1 MKNILL
7 QNNEYPIIASPTICK
22 ELGLPAAA
30 FFQKLYYLLNAPGK
44 HKRKKNLMQHNN
56 RKWCFHTFEEWTTTL
71 GLFSLS
77 TIKRAVSKLKELG
90 LIEVSKLHSDKSK
103 RINYYTINYKKL
115 KELFGISVSQTKI
128 VVEQKTVTETIIGT
142 DSPIEPEATPEQLAT
157 IPSQN
162 RALYRQL
169 RQHKL
174 DIAFDDPRLHF
185 WSNKTNAVIAYTAS
199 SSNRLNINRWQ
210 WHTPEQVLPEHLIRI

>member
-7 QNNEYPIIASPTICK
+7 QNNEYPIIASPMLCK
-22 ELGLPAAA
+22 ELGLPAAS
-30 FFQKLYYLLNAPGK
+30 FLQKLYYLLNETGK
-44 HKRKKNLMQHNN
+44 YKRKKNLTQHNN
-56 RKWCFHTFEEWTTTL
+56 RKWWFHTFEEWTSTL
-71 GLFSLS
+71 GFFSLS

-90 LIEVSKLHSDKSK
+90 LIEINKLDSNKSM
-103 RINYYTINYKKL
+103 RVNYYTINYKKL
-115 KELFGISVSQTKI
+115 KELFGISVSQTK
-128 VVEQKTVTETIIGT
+128 TVTEPKTETETIVGT
-142 DSPIEPEATPEQLAT
+142 DTPVEPEATPEQLAT

-185 WSNKTNAVIAYTAS
+185 WGNKTNTVIAYTAS
-199 SSNRLNINRWQ
+199 ASNRLNIKRWQ

>member
-7 QNNEYPIIASPTICK
+7 QNNEYPIIASPMLCK
-22 ELGLPAAA
+22 ELGLPAAS
-30 FFQKLYYLLNAPGK
+30 FLQKLYYLLNETGK
-44 HKRKKNLMQHNN
+44 YKRKKNLTQPNN
-56 RKWCFHTFEEWTTTL
+56 RKWWFHTFEEWTSTL

-90 LIEVSKLHSDKSK
+90 LIEINKLDSNKSM
-103 RINYYTINYKKL
+103 RVNYYSINYKKL
-115 KELFGISVSQTKI
+115 KELFGISSPQTKT
-128 VVEQKTVTETIIGT
+128 VAEPKTESETIVGT
-142 DSPIEPEATPEQLAT
+142 DTPAEPEATAEQLAT

-174 DIAFDDPRLHF
+174 DIAFDDPRLHI
-185 WSNKTNAVIAYTAS
+185 WSNKTNTVIAYTAS
-199 SSNRLNINRWQ
+199 ASNRLNINRWQ
-210 WHTPEQVLPEHLIRI
+210 WHTPEQVLPENLIRI

>member
-1 MKNILL
+1 MKHILR
-7 QNNEYPIIASPTICK
+7 QNNEYPIISSPMLCK
-22 ELGLPAAA
+22 ELGLPAAS
-30 FFQKLYYLLNAPGK
+30 FFQKLYYLLNETGK
-44 HKRKKNLMQHNN
+44 YKRKKNLTQHNN
-56 RKWCFHTFEEWTTTL
+56 RKWWFHTFEEWTSTL
-71 GLFSLS
+71 GLFSIS

-90 LIEVSKLHSDKSK
+90 LIEINKLDSNKSI
-103 RINYYTINYKKL
+103 RVNYYTINYKKL
-115 KELFGISVSQTKI
+115 KELFGISVSQTKT
-128 VVEQKTVTETIIGT
+128 VAKPKTETETIVGT
-142 DSPIEPEATPEQLAT
+142 DTPIEPEATPEQLAT

-185 WSNKTNAVIAYTAS
+185 WSNKANAVIAYTAS
-199 SSNRLNINRWQ
+199 ASNRLNINRWQ